1 MLWLFSRQYI
11 GWMLLAWAFCAL
23 PATLLLREAG
33 WEWRH
38 SLVAALPLTA
48 IHLINCTS
56 AWFLAGFAPLRRASP
71 WRAVAAT
78 SIAAVVAGALWVQ
91 IGYLYAAI
99 LSQTTTLGDLTGPL
113 TALSSPLWAAG
124 VLLYICAS
132 AIAFLDSE
140 RRDAQHAREAMLR
153 GETLAREAELLA
165 LRAQLNPHF
174 LFNALHSISAL
185 AGIDKDRAR
194 QTCALLGDFLRL
206 SLGIGD
212 RGLIPLAEELTLIDH
227 YLRIEQVRY
236 PQLGFHR
243 DIDDAALTVPVP
255 PLLLQPLVEN
265 AIRHG
270 IATLGGPGDIDLH
283 ASATGNH
290 LFIRLANVYDPD
302 SPAPRGNGIGI
313 ENVRRRIR
321 SLYGGGGRLDVFR
334 QNGKFRAEIY
344 LLKQVPEVPA

>member
-1 MLWLFSRQYI
+1 MLAFFGRQYL
-11 GWMLLAWAFCAL
+11 GWTLLAWAFCAL

-33 WEWRH
+33 WPWRH

-48 IHLINCTS
+48 IHLLNCTS
-56 AWFLAGFAPLRRASP
+56 AWFLAGFAPLRRSSP

-78 SIAAVVAGALWVQ
+78 LIAAIVAGALWVQ
-91 IGYLYAAI
+91 VAYLYAAI
-99 LSQTTTLGDLTGPL
+99 LAQTTSLGDLTGRL
-113 TALSSPLWAAG
+113 TALSSPLWAG
-124 VLLYICAS
+124 GMLLYICAA
-132 AIAFLDSE
+132 AIAFLESE
-140 RRDAQHAREAMLR
+140 RRDARQARESMLR

-185 AGIDKDRAR
+185 AGSDKDRAR

-212 RGLIPLAEELTLIDH
+212 RRLIPLAEELALIDH

-236 PQLGFHR
+236 PLLGFHR
-243 DIDDAALTVPVP
+243 DIADAALTIPIP

-265 AIRHG
+265 AVRHG
-270 IATLGGPGDIDLH
+270 IATLGGPGGIDLH

-290 LFIRLANVYDPD
+290 LFIRLANDYDPG

-321 SLYGGGGRLDVFR
+321 NLYGGGGRLDILR
-334 QNGKFRAEIY
+334 QNDKFRAEIY
-344 LLKQVPEVPA
+344 LLQQVPEVPA